1 VADRE
6 LFAIV
11 GQVVD
16 AVHPD
21 PDTARFERLFD
32 RHAAEL
38 LRYCFRRTA
47 DAALAEDLVSA
58 VFLEAWRRR
67 GVLQRD
73 GDARP
78 WLYGIATN
86 LVRHQWR
93 SRRRHAA
100 ALARIADGREDGEP
114 ADEVLARQHEMRAVL
129 ADVAQ
134 LPRREQDVLALCV
147 WSGLSYEDAAHALRL
162 PVGTVRS
169 RLSRARERLRE
180 TRASGATLAPR
191 PERNIP

>member
-1 VADRE
+1 MRFDSHA
-6 LFAIV
+6 
-11 GQVVD
+11 
-16 AVHPD
+16 
-21 PDTARFERLFD
+21 DTARFERLFD

-38 LRYCFRRTA
+38 LTYCFRRTA
-47 DAALAEDLVSA
+47 DAQLAEDLVSA

-67 GVLQRD
+67 GVLRSED
-73 GDARP
+73 EARP

-86 LVRHQWR
+86 VVRHQWR

-100 ALARIADGREDGEP
+100 ALARMAGGRDESEA

-129 ADVAQ
+129 AGVAA

-147 WSGLSYEDAAHALRL
+147 WSGLSYEDAARALGL

-169 RLSRARERLRE
+169 RLSRARERLSR
-180 TRASGATLAPR
+180 TRASSGALAAL
-191 PERNIP
+191 PERNPS

>member
-1 VADRE
+1 MRHRDVAE
-6 LFAIV
+6 FEQL
-11 GQVVD
+11 
-16 AVHPD
+16 
-21 PDTARFERLFD
+21 FER
-32 RHAAEL
+32 HAPEL

-67 GVLQRD
+67 RD
-73 GDARP
+73 LRAGSDRRP

-93 SRRRHAA
+93 ARRRHAT
-100 ALARIADGREDGEP
+100 ALARLAAGRLDVAA
-114 ADEVLARQHEMRAVL
+114 ADELVARQDEMRRVLAAV
-129 ADVAQ
+129 AS

-147 WSGLSYEDAAHALRL
+147 WSGLSYEEAARALGV

-169 RLSRARERLRE
+169 RLSRARASLEKSGVRD
-180 TRASGATLAPR
+180 RAAARSVT
-191 PERNIP
+191 